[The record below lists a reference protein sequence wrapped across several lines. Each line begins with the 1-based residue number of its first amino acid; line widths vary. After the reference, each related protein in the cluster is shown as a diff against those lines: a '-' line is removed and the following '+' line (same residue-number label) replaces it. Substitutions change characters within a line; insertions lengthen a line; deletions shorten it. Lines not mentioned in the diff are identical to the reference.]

1 MTSSSSTRIDG
12 AHLRRVDPTLAP
24 PRGLAPAG
32 RLLLIIALAAGIA
45 LTLPDPFAVLFFGSN
60 AATGALLAIRRP
72 RNPIGWLLLAI
83 AFGFVG
89 TTKDLSYP
97 VAPLRDG
104 SAPMIEFLWVWIS
117 AWSGYA
123 TFTLLIVLTFL
134 FPSGHLPSGVWRRPA
149 QTAVAVGLACTALA
163 AVGPQV
169 GYNANSSAVMVLVPN
184 RFAVL
189 PDLALWAA
197 VPSDDL
203 ILPIAALLAAAAI
216 GMIVRY
222 RRAAGILRLQLRW
235 LVASIA
241 LVVIGVIAGLASSA
255 IFGDIGGLAW
265 LGTIVAIPAVPV
277 SIYVAVTRHRLYDI
291 DRFISRTIGW
301 LALTAVLSAVF
312 AAAVVGLQAVLVPV
326 TGADGLAVAG
336 STLVVASLFQPV
348 RRRIQDAVDRR
359 FDRARVDASRV
370 ASVFAAHLRAE
381 SDLDDV
387 RGILTTAVRDTL
399 GPAQY
404 AMWVRKRSA

>member
-1 MTSSSSTRIDG
+1 MTSSSSARIDG
-12 AHLRRVDPTLAP
+12 AHPRPVDPAMVP

-32 RLLLIIALAAGIA
+32 RLLVIVALAAGIA

-60 AATGALLAIRRP
+60 AAIGALLAIRRP

-89 TTKDLSYP
+89 TTKELRYP
-97 VAPLRDG
+97 VGPLLDG
-104 SAPMIEFLWVWIS
+104 SAPLVEFLWVWTS

-123 TFTLLIVLTFL
+123 TFTLLLVLTFL
-134 FPSGHLPSGVWRRPA
+134 FPSGHLPSGRWRRPA
-149 QTAVAVGLACTALA
+149 IAAVALGLACTALA
-163 AVGPQV
+163 AAGPQL
-169 GYNANSSAVMVLVPN
+169 GYNPNSSAVMVLVPN
-184 RFAVL
+184 RLAVL

-197 VPSDDL
+197 VPFDAL
-203 ILPIAALLAAAAI
+203 IFPIAGLLVAAAI

-222 RRAAGILRLQLRW
+222 RRSAGILRLQLRW

-241 LVVIGVIAGLASSA
+241 LVVVGLVAGLASSA
-255 IFGDIGGLAW
+255 VFGDIGGLAW

-291 DRFISRTIGW
+291 DRIISRTIGW
-301 LALTAVLSAVF
+301 LVVTVVLSAVF
-312 AAAVVGLQAVLVPV
+312 AAAVVGLQGLLVPV
-326 TGADGLAVAG
+326 IGGDSLAVAG

-348 RRRIQDAVDRR
+348 RRRIQDGVDRR

-370 ASVFAAHLRAE
+370 ASRFAVQLRAD

-387 RGILTTAVRDTL
+387 GVRLSAAVRETL

-404 AMWVRKRSA
+404 AMWVRRRPA